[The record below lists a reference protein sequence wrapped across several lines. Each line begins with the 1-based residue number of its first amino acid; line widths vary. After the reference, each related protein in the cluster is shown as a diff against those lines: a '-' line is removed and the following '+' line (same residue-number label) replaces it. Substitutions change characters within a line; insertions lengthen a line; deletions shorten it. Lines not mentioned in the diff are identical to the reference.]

1 MGGYLLRDGFMAAPK
16 LAPFFW
22 TKPGIASEG
31 HAKPREE
38 LEVAMGG
45 SLP

>member
-22 TKPGIASEG
+22 TKPGIG
-31 HAKPREE
+31 PNDMRNHGRNWK
-38 LEVAMGG
+38 
-45 SLP
+45 